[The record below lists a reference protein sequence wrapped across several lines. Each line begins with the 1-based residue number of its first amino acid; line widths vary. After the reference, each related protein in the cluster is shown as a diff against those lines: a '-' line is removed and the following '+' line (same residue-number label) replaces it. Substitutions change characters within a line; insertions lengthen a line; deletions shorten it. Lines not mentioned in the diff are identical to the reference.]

1 MPMIAGRLV
10 PCWAV
15 AVIAA
20 LLGAI
25 ATGAALTL
33 AHGAPG

>member
-1 MPMIAGRLV
+1 MPMIAGRDV
-10 PCWAV
+10 PCWAIAIV
-15 AVIAA
+15 AA
-20 LLGAI
+20 LLGAA